1 MNNIVLHAVAGA
13 VAWIRTHVAAITWVS
28 RPALNPPRYKSTPV
42 ARQTE
47 FDPAPTTLFP
57 LFYFWVVPVRLGR
70 LLLPALTPHRSLPRP
85 PILARLDPHT
95 SCLVHL
101 GPQSWFALAPDRDP
115 PWPTILAP
123 LDLLWV
129 STQKFQARKCST
141 ISLQST
147 QALLTP
153 IVAGAVTG
161 IRTHVAAIAWVSRPA
176 LNPPRHKGTP
186 AARQTESDPTPTTL
200 FPRFC
205 PFFCR
210 SSSTLWV
217 KGRPLCEA
225 LDSGIKVSAT
235 ALVGLIWR
243 SSLQ

>member
-57 LFYFWVVPVRLGR
+57 LFYF
-70 LLLPALTPHRSLPRP
+70 
-85 PILARLDPHT
+85 PHT

-153 IVAGAVTG
+153 NVAGAVTG
-161 IRTHVAAIAWVSRPA
+161 IRTHVAAIAWVSHPA

-205 PFFCR
+205 PFFADLRVPSEWKDVPCAR
-210 SSSTLWV
+210 HWTQASRWALQ
-217 KGRPLCEA
+217 PLLAWFGDHHYSKCGD
-225 LDSGIKVSAT
+225 LCH
-235 ALVGLIWR
+235 W
-243 SSLQ
+243 